1 MRRAA
6 FTSEVIRWYSETDLL
21 NSVRVREITVAQM
34 QIDASRIIP
43 STTLE
48 GTICAYSRTVAPM
61 TPEVVA
67 IDGRVAIVDVRA
79 CGVILR

>member
-6 FTSEVIRWYSETDLL
+6 FTSEVIRWYSEADLL

-61 TPEVVA
+61 SAEVVA
-67 IDGRVAIVDVRA
+67 IGGRVAIIDVRA

>member
-34 QIDASRIIP
+34 QIDANEGVQRIF
-43 STTLE
+43 
-48 GTICAYSRTVAPM
+48 
-61 TPEVVA
+61 
-67 IDGRVAIVDVRA
+67 RA
-79 CGVILR
+79 RER